1 MATKDILNAILA
13 GQSVD
18 AQTELNSVLLDKI
31 KDHMDSMKQ
40 DIAQS
45 MFVSKDDSSI
55 NEKLES
61 DASQE
66 DYIKDF
72 LSSDDPRF
80 KDKSKKE
87 KIQMALAAFYA
98 NKKK

>member
-1 MATKDILNAILA
+1 
-13 GQSVD
+13 
-18 AQTELNSVLLDKI
+18 
-31 KDHMDSMKQ
+31 MDSMKQ

-61 DASQE
+61 DASAE

-80 KDKSKKE
+80 KDKSKE
-87 KIQMALAAFYA
+87 ERIQMALAAFYA
-98 NKKK
+98 NKK